1 MATLSVASE
10 KIILTKE
17 ELKHIIEIAVRD
29 ALRSYQ
35 EVAEDV
41 WQWPDPATL
50 SVDTPVSNM
59 KGDDEFLPVFE
70 DPDEAALE
78 EIKLPSNCASLEM
91 WGTAIV
97 MAGQKKGLLYEAAY
111 NDSSYRV
118 WLWNNRKKL
127 QAPAMKDLANYC
139 SLRDLRQGTHPAQR
153 SKATRPSGAGSASRR
168 LPTTKTT

>member
-97 MAGQKKGLLYEAAY
+97 MAGQNLPVHSGSKGARESQKKRQKCPTREKGGSNIGHYLLQCAH
-111 NDSSYRV
+111 
-118 WLWNNRKKL
+118 L
-127 QAPAMKDLANYC
+127 
-139 SLRDLRQGTHPAQR
+139 
-153 SKATRPSGAGSASRR
+153 
-168 LPTTKTT
+168 